1 MTKTKQRVVI
11 EMNLSDYV
19 DVRGCTKKELVN
31 AIRRIRHD
39 AKITRSKIF
48 I

>member
-1 MTKTKQRVVI
+1 MGKTKQKVI
-11 EMNLSDYV
+11 VEMNLSDYV
-19 DVRGCTKKELVN
+19 DVRTCTKKELVN